1 MHVYTCMCH
10 CLCVSLGEPQ
20 KASGILGG
28 EGERM
33 MTFLVLHEVLAH
45 PPRQYKYLSFEVTWN
60 EEIIGERIYSV
71 EVSEVK

>member
-1 MHVYTCMCH
+1 
-10 CLCVSLGEPQ
+10 
-20 KASGILGG
+20 
-28 EGERM
+28 M